1 MFADLRKKSGSLV
14 IYLMFA
20 AIIVTFVISFGPGD
34 QGCRAQPN
42 WVAMVNGDTITQS
55 EFRFVF
61 NNYYDFYQRMIPEF
75 NAQKAKEMNLSKSAL
90 DGLVEVM
97 LLAQKAEDLGFAVT
111 DEEIRREITETPY
124 FLKGEAFDRD
134 QYTRFVQFQMGMTI
148 AAYEEKVRRDLFAEK
163 LRRFLTDS
171 ADVSES
177 EISQEFINNNESID
191 AQFLVISESRMKPE
205 AREKIAQS
213 VEEKEIAE
221 LLAKD
226 EARAKSFLA
235 DNKERWR
242 KDDGTERPF
251 DEVKS
256 DIARE
261 LIVKDRIAAL
271 VKAEAAKAL
280 SLFSGGSYKPA
291 LLKKDFPDWDLAV
304 QEQTAIKR
312 TARYIPDIG
321 ISADLVKSLFSL
333 PAVPGYLPA
342 PVMVDDK
349 AVIAMVAKHTP
360 ADMAKFTTE
369 KETIRRSL
377 QGGKSRE
384 IISSYTKALLEK
396 AAVEYNHNWIS
407 AFGTGEGQ

>member
-280 SLFSGGSYKPA
+280 SLFSGGSYKPE

-333 PAVPGYLPA
+333 P
-342 PVMVDDK
+342 
-349 AVIAMVAKHTP
+349 
-360 ADMAKFTTE
+360 
-369 KETIRRSL
+369 
-377 QGGKSRE
+377 
-384 IISSYTKALLEK
+384 
-396 AAVEYNHNWIS
+396 
-407 AFGTGEGQ
+407 

>member
-14 IYLMFA
+14 VYLMFA

-42 WVAMVNGDTITQS
+42 WVAMVNGDSITQS

-90 DGLVEVM
+90 DSLVEVM

-124 FLKGEAFDRD
+124 FQKGEVFDRD

-177 EISQEFINNNESID
+177 EISREFINNNESID

-213 VEEKEIAE
+213 VEEKDIAD

-242 KDDGTERPF
+242 KEDGTERPF
-251 DEVKS
+251 DEVKN

-261 LIVKDRIAAL
+261 LIVKDRVAAL

-304 QEQTAIKR
+304 QEQAAIKR

-321 ISADLVKSLFSL
+321 ISADLVKNLFSL

-349 AVIAMVAKHTP
+349 AVIAMVTKHTP
-360 ADMAKFTTE
+360 ADMAKFATE

-384 IISSYTKALLEK
+384 IVSSYTKALTEK